1 MIRKIVMVYLFLL
14 LLLPQQQMTYAN
26 NNTGWAYLDNMAD
39 QALMLVK
46 QGKYEHAK
54 RVMEQFSDQFLKN
67 YPKEANITMND
78 LRVIS
83 ISSDEAIKALTAVSL
98 EHEERVRKVTQLR
111 LALDALHSEHQ
122 PLWMEME
129 KPVLNSF
136 KQMKEA
142 ALDEDKERFK
152 LLFNIFTTNLDT
164 IYPSLVI
171 DLDPE
176 SISRLDSHIRFLS
189 DYERVDEKN
198 KENHLKIMEKDM
210 FKLFGKTITD
220 ETDPSLIWV
229 MITTGSIILSVL
241 LYVGFK
247 KFRAEHITTIKYRNR

>member
-1 MIRKIVMVYLFLL
+1 MIRKITMFFAILL
-14 LLLPQQQMTYAN
+14 LLIPQQIIYAN
-26 NNTGWAYLDNMAD
+26 NNNGWTYLDNMAD
-39 QALMLVK
+39 QALILTK
-46 QGKYEHAK
+46 QEKYDQAK
-54 RVMEQFSDQFLKN
+54 RVMEQFSDQFLKS
-67 YPKEANITMND
+67 YPKEDHITMND

-98 EHEERVRKVTQLR
+98 EHKERVRKVTQLR

-122 PLWMEME
+122 PLWMGME
-129 KPVLNSF
+129 KQVLESF

-142 ALDEDKERFK
+142 ALDKDKEKFK
-152 LLFNIFTTNLDT
+152 LQFNIFTTDIDT

-176 SISRLDSHIRFLS
+176 AISRLDSHIRFLS

-210 FKLFGKTITD
+210 FKLFGKTIQD

-241 LYVGFK
+241 LYVGLQ

>member
-1 MIRKIVMVYLFLL
+1 MIRKIAMVYLLLL
-14 LLLPQQQMTYAN
+14 LLLPQQMTYAN
-26 NNTGWAYLDNMAD
+26 NNNSWTYLDNMVD
-39 QALMLVK
+39 QALMLTK
-46 QGKYEHAK
+46 QGKYDQAK
-54 RVMEQFSDQFLKN
+54 MVMGQFSDQFLEK
-67 YPKEANITMND
+67 YPKEAHITMND

-83 ISSDEAIKALTAVSL
+83 ISSDEAIKALTAVTL

-142 ALDEDKERFK
+142 ALDEDKEKFK
-152 LLFNIFTTNLDT
+152 LLFNIFTQNLDT

-189 DYERVDEKN
+189 DYERVDEEN
-198 KENHLKIMEKDM
+198 KEKHLKIMEKDM

-241 LYVGFK
+241 LYVGFQ